1 MGLFDALLGNASEVS
16 ISSLTEEF
24 SPILCSGEQIVA
36 AFEVIRDK
44 WIFTNKRLILLDIQG
59 LSGRKR
65 EYHTI
70 PYRSIDHF
78 SIETAGTFDDDS
90 EIKIWV
96 KGMREPLAKELNRK
110 INVIRLQ
117 QLLAEFM
124 LNG

>member
-96 KGMREPLAKELNRK
+96 KGMREPLVKELNRK

>member
-96 KGMREPLAKELNRK
+96 KGMREPLVKELNRK
-110 INVIRLQ
+110 INVIRSQ